1 LYRYRDPSNT
11 DIKAASVSVQG
22 VWVSISE
29 DSKTQY
35 IVFDLIV
42 YFSSHSKCLS
52 FQAMKSSWFR
62 SSRFRNKKG
71 GGGGGKGG
79 GGLGFQQDRP
89 GLGMG
94 SAASAYAPEDYL
106 MTTTSEK
113 V

>member
-1 LYRYRDPSNT
+1 MNVFR
-11 DIKAASVSVQG
+11 
-22 VWVSISE
+22 SIG
-29 DSKTQY
+29 
-35 IVFDLIV
+35 
-42 YFSSHSKCLS
+42 HSKLFS

-113 V
+113 VTENTHL

>member
-1 LYRYRDPSNT
+1 
-11 DIKAASVSVQG
+11 
-22 VWVSISE
+22 
-29 DSKTQY
+29 
-35 IVFDLIV
+35 
-42 YFSSHSKCLS
+42 
-52 FQAMKSSWFR
+52 MKSSWFR
-62 SSRFRNKKG
+62 SSRFRNKKGGG

-113 V
+113 VYIMNV